1 MDKNPFQRQEFLQ
14 REAHIEHQTAYQR
27 LYGLRENP
35 FPPLA
40 MFTPSI
46 DDPRRDGRIYDEAFR
61 KKEEKQFFD
70 LFIQSPTGDRPLEL
84 GFIRLDPQAGGRGN
98 GKSVFLHH
106 IAERINKQEW
116 HAAWNPNLDDPHL
129 YALAVH
135 LLPEPRKQK
144 RFWQLIYLVFVT
156 LANEN
161 LFANIDVNFRA
172 AVLYQMLSEEQIASL
187 SRRPPAD
194 LQKSLQSNEN
204 FSILLEEVGFT
215 RSAYLEEAKR
225 QLELVAPSKLNARFF
240 REFILV
246 DCSLERLWEKWKKE
260 GFAPNDYQ
268 WRNHGVSFFSEGL
281 VPVTIVA
288 GYRRFFLLLDEFEK
302 IYMYQNNLERDEFLD
317 SLRQYFYERDSTIV
331 RNRYVT
337 TAITIHPSIDRYLAR
352 NWQRV
357 GLGGLVP
364 LDPRRIAACS
374 IELGASTTAKLLHLV
389 MTYIDYFRIKKDDL
403 HFETLYPFSEDALE
417 PAVEAAR
424 YYPRDTL
431 WFANAILKKSAMK
444 ELAPPITREFVENFI
459 LSGEKPPVDDDE
471 ELFSLPTT
479 LNDLNG

>member
-1 MDKNPFQRQEFLQ
+1 MDKNPFQRQKLLQ
-14 REAHIEHQTAYQR
+14 KGAQVEHQTSYQR

-35 FPPLA
+35 FPTLA
-40 MFTPSI
+40 MFTPSG
-46 DDPRRDGRIYDEAFR
+46 DDPRRNGTIYDEEFR

-70 LFIQSPTGDRPLEL
+70 LFIQSPSGDRPLEL

-116 HAAWNPNLDDPHL
+116 HVDWNPNLDDPNL

-135 LLPEPRKQK
+135 ILPEPRKQR
-144 RFWQLIYLVFVT
+144 RFWQLIYLIFLT

-172 AVLYQMLSEEQIASL
+172 AVLYRMLPEEQIDSL
-187 SRRPPAD
+187 SSQPPED
-194 LQKSLQSNEN
+194 LQNILQSNDN
-204 FSILLEEVGFT
+204 FFIFLKEAGFT
-215 RSAYLEEAKR
+215 RSAYLEEAER
-225 QLELVAPSKLNARFF
+225 QLVSVAPTTFSARFF
-240 REFILV
+240 REFISA
-246 DCSLERLWEKWKKE
+246 DCSLERLWEKWKRG

-268 WRNHGVSFFSEGL
+268 WRNHGINFFTEGL

-302 IYMYQNNLERDEFLD
+302 IYMYQNNRERDEFLD
-317 SLRQYFYERDSTIV
+317 SLRQYFFERDSTIV

-337 TAITIHPSIDRYLAR
+337 TAITIHPSIDRYIAR

-357 GLGGLVP
+357 GLDGLVP
-364 LDPRRIAACS
+364 LDPSRIQSCS
-374 IELGASTTAKLLHLV
+374 IELGASTTSKLLHLV
-389 MTYIDYFRIKKDDL
+389 VTYIDYFRIERGGS
-403 HFETLYPFSEDALE
+403 HFETLYPFSENALE
-417 PAVEAAR
+417 PAIDAAR
-424 YYPRDTL
+424 YYPRGTL
-431 WFANAILKKSAMK
+431 WFAHAILKKAVM
-444 ELAPPITREFVENFI
+444 EEIVPPITRDFVEKFI
-459 LSGEKPPVDDDE
+459 LSGEKPPVDEDDE
-471 ELFSLPTT
+471 LFTLPTT

>member
-1 MDKNPFQRQEFLQ
+1 MDQNPFQRQKLLQ
-14 REAHIEHQTAYQR
+14 KGTQVEHQTAYQR

-35 FPPLA
+35 FPTLA

-46 DDPRRDGRIYDEAFR
+46 DDPRRDGTIYDEKFR
-61 KKEEKQFFD
+61 KEEEKKFFD

-84 GFIRLDPQAGGRGN
+84 GFIRLDLQAGGRGN

-116 HAAWNPNLDDPHL
+116 HESWHPKLDDPNL
-129 YALAVH
+129 FALAVH
-135 LLPEPRKQK
+135 ILPEPRKQR
-144 RFWQLIYLVFVT
+144 RFWQLIYLIFMT

-161 LFANIDVNFRA
+161 LFTNIDVNFRA
-172 AVLYQMLSEEQIASL
+172 AVLYRMLSEEQIDSL
-187 SRRPPAD
+187 SRRPPED
-194 LQKSLQSNEN
+194 LQNSLQSNDN
-204 FSILLEEVGFT
+204 FFIILSEVGFT
-215 RSAYLEEAKR
+215 RSAYLEEAER
-225 QLELVAPSKLNARFF
+225 QLVSIAPSTFSARFF
-240 REFILV
+240 REFIYV
-246 DCSLERLWEKWKKE
+246 DCSLERLWEKWKRE

-268 WRNHGVSFFSEGL
+268 WRNHGINFFTEGL

-302 IYMYQNNLERDEFLD
+302 IYMYQNNRERDEFLD

-331 RNRYVT
+331 RNNYVT

-357 GLGGLVP
+357 GLDGLVP
-364 LDPRRIAACS
+364 LGPTRIKACS
-374 IELGASTTAKLLHLV
+374 VELGASTTSKLLHLV
-389 MTYIDYFRIKKDDL
+389 MTYIDYFRIEVDGS

-417 PAVEAAR
+417 PAIEAAR
-424 YYPRDTL
+424 FYPRGTL
-431 WFANAILKKSAMK
+431 WYANAILKEAVMEEIS
-444 ELAPPITREFVENFI
+444 PPITRDFVEKFI
-459 LSGEKPPVDDDE
+459 RAEKKPPVDDDD
-471 ELFSLPTT
+471 ELFTLPTT